1 MDQTLINIALALFI
15 FIGGLIMGALG
26 WFARTI
32 WDKLQEQDRRI
43 NDLEVKLVGGYVS
56 HNDLAGAINDIKA
69 AVVQVSA
76 EFRNDITY
84 IRARVDNLPQ
94 RREGDRN

>member
-15 FIGGLIMGALG
+15 FIGGLIMAVLG

-32 WDKLQEQDRRI
+32 WDKLQEQDKRMTGI
-43 NDLEVKLVGGYVS
+43 EVRLARDYVS
-56 HNDLAGAINDIKA
+56 TVELTSAIHDIKM
-69 AVVQVSA
+69 VVAGVAA

-84 IRARVDNLPQ
+84 IRARVDGLPQ
-94 RREGDRN
+94 RRQGDVS